1 MPRGRPKARAKATG
15 APSMRNTQTSSASSS
30 SARGSLSTLRA
41 SSSVGKASSS
51 TSSESSSL
59 SSEQPTS
66 DATNVILFER
76 TNDEQNNYDTSISPV
91 TQDSYEQVLTLTN
104 KVAFLTDAL
113 DKVTDALNK
122 DTQAAQIVNLNETID
137 LMKRKEEI
145 HKNQLKYWSEKVKH
159 ISSMSS
165 KKGRMKATMRE
176 KKSLK
181 RVMRDVMIA
190 KIFPFMKFCT
200 QQHLNSLK
208 DNSMGVTIMNELNI
222 EKEKRF
228 EWWATNH
235 EIAEGL
241 LTEHKTST
249 GQNMKHCFY
258 KGIVLFIMLLFWT

>member
-30 SARGSLSTLRA
+30 SARGSLSTPRA
-41 SSSVGKASSS
+41 SSSVGKASS
-51 TSSESSSL
+51 ESSTL
-59 SSEQPTS
+59 SSDQPTS
-66 DATNVILFER
+66 DATSVIVFER

-91 TQDSYEQVLTLTN
+91 TQDSYEQILTLTN
-104 KVAFLTDAL
+104 KVAFL
-113 DKVTDALNK
+113 TDALNK